1 MPFSCAALNVMLAGP
16 GDVRPHLELIERIAY
31 EWNRERTEHSSVILL
46 PRHWST
52 DSVSSFSLG
61 EGGQAEINKQLVDK
75 ADIVFAVF
83 HAKLGTK
90 TPRAVSGTAEEI
102 DKAIADGLT
111 VHVFFSEEPIPYTH
125 DRDQYAALTKFR
137 ESLESRGLYRT
148 FVTEDELRGLVRQ
161 SLEAD
166 ISAFNAPASQSASSS
181 SVAGGAKLSARYDY
195 REVTESDSR
204 GRVRTRKKGEKI
216 VIRNDGDATAHHV
229 TLKIEPR
236 GDGEAPLLFNDGDGE
251 APTFDAI
258 APGTEVGVL
267 TALHMGVALNQ
278 YVTLT
283 WKDNDGESQTF
294 SHTITL

>member
-16 GDVRPHLELIERIAY
+16 GDVRPHLELIERVAY

-75 ADIVFAVF
+75 ADIVFAIF

-102 DKAIADGLT
+102 EKAIADGLT
-111 VHVFFSEEPIPYTH
+111 VHVFFSEEPLPYTH

-161 SLEAD
+161 SLETDVAV
-166 ISAFNAPASQSASSS
+166 FNAPTTESASSG

-229 TLKIEPR
+229 TLQIEPR
-236 GDGEAPLLFNDGDGE
+236 GDGEAPLLFKDGGGE

-267 TALHMGVALNQ
+267 TALHMGVALTQ
-278 YVTLT
+278 HVTLT
-283 WKDNDGESQTF
+283 WQDDDGENHTF
-294 SHTITL
+294 SHTMTL